1 MVEVAIVTGGASG
14 IGAALGS
21 ALVRR
26 GAHVVLADVDGDAV
40 AHNAKVFNEAGPGTA
55 ESAVVDVRDAHGV
68 AHLVHETHRSRGR
81 LDLMFNN
88 AGIGVAGEPE
98 ELLLEHW
105 DRAIDVNLRG
115 VVHGCHAAY
124 PLMKQQGSGHIVNT
138 ASLAGL
144 VPGPGWLA
152 PYSMTKFAVVGLSL
166 ALRAAGA
173 DHGIHVSVVCPGF
186 VDTPILD
193 TRGPGDLPVPESV
206 ANTPTLRK
214 MLAAQKLEPYPV
226 ERLADDVLRG
236 VARNKPVIVAPLA
249 ARLQWHV
256 WRISPS
262 LTLRT
267 AQTWTRAARRRRAE
281 TGRSGLLQGA

>member
-40 AHNAKVFNEAGPGTA
+40 EHNAKVFNEAGRGSA
-55 ESAVVDVRDAHGV
+55 ESAVVDVRDAQAV
-68 AHLVHETHRSRGR
+68 ADLVHETHRSRGR

-98 ELLLEHW
+98 DLLLEHW

-124 PLMKQQGSGHIVNT
+124 PLMKHQGSGHIVNT

-144 VPGPGWLA
+144 VPSPGWLA

-173 DHGIHVSVVCPGF
+173 DDGIHVSVVCPGF

-206 ANTPTLRK
+206 AKRPTLRK
-214 MLAAQKLEPYPV
+214 MLETQKLRPYPV

-236 VARNKPVIVAPLA
+236 VARNKPVIVAPMA
-249 ARLQWHV
+249 ARLQWNV
-256 WRISPS
+256 WRISPPV
-262 LTLRT
+262 TLRA
-267 AQTWTRAARRRRAE
+267 AQTWTRAARQRR
-281 TGRSGLLQGA
+281 RSGLLQSA

>member
-68 AHLVHETHRSRGR
+68 ADLVHETHRSRGR

-144 VPGPGWLA
+144 VPG
-152 PYSMTKFAVVGLSL
+152 
-166 ALRAAGA
+166 AAGWRR
-173 DHGIHVSVVCPGF
+173 
-186 VDTPILD
+186 
-193 TRGPGDLPVPESV
+193 TR
-206 ANTPTLRK
+206 
-214 MLAAQKLEPYPV
+214 
-226 ERLADDVLRG
+226 
-236 VARNKPVIVAPLA
+236 
-249 ARLQWHV
+249 
-256 WRISPS
+256 
-262 LTLRT
+262 
-267 AQTWTRAARRRRAE
+267 
-281 TGRSGLLQGA
+281 